1 MISIEDKVT
10 GCVNTIIAC
19 CLIHNPWKF
28 LSVKT
33 KQFFPFKSMAP
44 LNLAKES
51 MDYRLRTS
59 ELTVSEVASDFDIVG
74 FHRAG

>member
-1 MISIEDKVT
+1 MEISVSK
-10 GCVNTIIAC
+10 N
-19 CLIHNPWKF
+19 
-28 LSVKT
+28 KT
-33 KQFFPFKSMAP
+33 VFRIQIDGS

-59 ELTVSEVASDFDIVG
+59 ELTVSEVASDFDIAG